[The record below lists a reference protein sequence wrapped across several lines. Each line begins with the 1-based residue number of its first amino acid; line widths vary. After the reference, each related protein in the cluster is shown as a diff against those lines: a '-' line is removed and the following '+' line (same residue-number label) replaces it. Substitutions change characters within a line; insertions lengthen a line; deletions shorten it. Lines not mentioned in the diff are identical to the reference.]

1 MLSGFCSS
9 CLQTPLLCPLA
20 KNYTSAA
27 DLEDAI
33 YKELDSLKDNPIN
46 ASGTNFTYDYFKGD
60 VLQSVLIETKYW
72 TVLAYIL
79 NSLFTKDIPSLAK
92 LSHMVTSSS
101 SNPLTT
107 NQQLSQ
113 LGIQCSDKTVRASE
127 LNQVTP
133 YMSTSRSLSKIFG
146 DMNDGSIATCA
157 QWKMPAKEQYNGS
170 FHIKTPTPFLLIGN
184 SFDPLTPLSSA
195 HNVSAG
201 LEGSVVLQQNG
212 YGVSTNSHPIPSDIS
227 PVCVCVG
234 TTWLIYF
241 VFVTIAHIVWTAF
254 VVHGEVCPGVFCKRQ
269 PPFQRD
275 RLSTR
280 CVSLLRLGMSKIK
293 ILRLA
298 DSIAML
304 MSGSWII
311 SLLLRSESNEH
322 IDTFMIICNI
332 TSIGY

>member
-1 MLSGFCSS
+1 MDSKLSLILLLWHVLIRLLTIVLPWLSDTHQFRDADKVLSGFCSS

-107 NQQLSQ
+107 NQQLSE
-113 LGIQCSDKTVRASE
+113 LGIQCSDKTLRASE

-133 YMSTSRSLSKIFG
+133 YMSASRSLSKVFG

-212 YGVSTNSHPIPSDIS
+212 YGVSTNSHSSDIS
-227 PVCVCVG
+227 PICVCVG

-241 VFVTIAHIVWTAF
+241 VFRGNSTHPLDSLRCARGSMSRRILQTAAFLPTGLF
-254 VVHGEVCPGVFCKRQ
+254 VSQMRL
-269 PPFQRD
+269 PFTTWYEQ
-275 RLSTR
+275 
-280 CVSLLRLGMSKIK
+280 K
-293 ILRLA
+293 
-298 DSIAML
+298 
-304 MSGSWII
+304 
-311 SLLLRSESNEH
+311 
-322 IDTFMIICNI
+322 
-332 TSIGY
+332 